1 MTYQRTLIFVWV
13 LSVLGAV
20 NIVAQTTHPLTL
32 DESLRLALENNPGI
46 KIAENEM
53 AWARAGAR
61 GSYSAILPQLEL
73 YANYQHLW
81 NIQTSR
87 IPNFLKP
94 MLGPVGPLVPGMD
107 QMPDFVDI
115 AFGLENTLRY
125 GATFSQPLFLGG
137 AGTAG
142 ITVAGA
148 ASRMSEHQ
156 LSAGRQALILET
168 ASAFYAC
175 LLAQRVVEVQEGAL
189 EQAQANQQVVARKYD
204 VGMASPLDKMRTE
217 VEVTQLQTQLI
228 SGRNNERN
236 TRTRLRTVLA
246 LDQSLLPVVV
256 GTLDYVEDSCVQQP
270 LGELLQQALAHRPEI
285 RGVAEEQL
293 MSEGNLDLARSEFL
307 PKLVFLTDYSY
318 LAMKNDVRFSGDDF
332 SKGFSSSLM
341 LQFPVFNG
349 LKSRADYEKASLEIT
364 MAQHHEE
371 QIRDAVA
378 AEVEFAHNKLRETNE
393 KVLSTR
399 RAVELS
405 TEAYRLARV
414 MYDEGANTQLDVLT
428 ARVNLTQAQDNLANV
443 LFEYHVAR
451 YQIRKATGTLEGV
464 LS

>member
-428 ARVNLTQAQDNLANV
+428 ARVNLTQAQVNLANV